1 METAQQIELEQM
13 MPQSASYF
21 TLKWCDISTDLARI
35 TMETHA

>member
-21 TLKWCDISTDLARI
+21 TLKRSDISTNLGRI
-35 TMETHA
+35 TMEAHA